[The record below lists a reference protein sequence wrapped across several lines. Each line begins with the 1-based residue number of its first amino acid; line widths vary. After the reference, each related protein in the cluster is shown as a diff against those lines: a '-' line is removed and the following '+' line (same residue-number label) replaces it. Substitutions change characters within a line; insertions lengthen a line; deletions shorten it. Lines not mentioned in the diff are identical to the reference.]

1 MGTNGQITD
10 HEKEEEKMIIQEIYR
25 VPTLWFKALSNMNR
39 YEHNNN
45 NGYFQQLTS
54 QETKALKKSTED

>member
-1 MGTNGQITD
+1 
-10 HEKEEEKMIIQEIYR
+10 MIIQEIYR

-54 QETKALKKSTED
+54 EETKALKKSTED